1 MSTSIEGRIAVD
13 VSFADKSE
21 TSGVQSLKKILLSD
35 TTAYTTGKVA
45 IVTGTVGTA
54 VATIYEAGVPT
65 TYKDSAGNAVT
76 FTSGPSVNR
85 LVFSS
90 DKRVEFFVSASDARL
105 SSESNRV
112 AMTCL
117 LGGGADQITAQAMT
131 GTAGTAS
138 YTLVLY
144 GT

>member
-1 MSTSIEGRIAVD
+1 MAIDGRINVD
-13 VSFADKSE
+13 VLFHDTDGTA
-21 TSGVQSLKKILLSD
+21 SLKVVSLEDSA
-35 TTAYTTGKVA
+35 AYTTGKVA

-54 VATIYEAGVPT
+54 VSTIYEAGVPT

-76 FTSGPSVNR
+76 FTSGPSVTR
-85 LVFSS
+85 LAFSS

-105 SSESNRV
+105 SSENNRV

-117 LGGGADQITAQAMT
+117 LGGGADAITAQAMT